1 MGDNETTMNDETQHF
16 TDPQTS
22 ATPAIALKVGRN
34 LFRERFFFFVV
45 LALLAFLSLLLI
57 WPNLTAILAALAI
70 VVLIK
75 PLYNWFLKKNWIK
88 ESANRATVATIVT
101 FLLLIAIPVILFV
114 GIAYNQ
120 ANALFTNP
128 ETGEQI
134 TVESIVAGT
143 ELECIL
149 LVI

>member
-1 MGDNETTMNDETQHF
+1 
-16 TDPQTS
+16 
-22 ATPAIALKVGRN
+22 
-34 LFRERFFFFVV
+34 
-45 LALLAFLSLLLI
+45 
-57 WPNLTAILAALAI
+57 
-70 VVLIK
+70 
-75 PLYNWFLKKNWIK
+75 
-88 ESANRATVATIVT
+88 
-101 FLLLIAIPVILFV
+101 V